1 MGRIV
6 GIDLGTTNSVVAVL
20 EGGRPQVI
28 ANAEGGRTTPSV
40 VGFSRDQELLVG
52 QLARRQLVLNPR
64 NTFANLKRF
73 VGRRWQELE
82 DSSLGV
88 PYTVRANDQGNVR
101 VVCPVTERE
110 YAPEELVASI
120 LRKLVDDAATYLGE
134 PVEAAVITV
143 PAYFDDAQ
151 RQATRDAGRLAG
163 ITVERILN
171 EPTAAA
177 LAYGFDRSAVKQVLV
192 FDLGGGTFDVSVLRI
207 ANGVFDVKAT
217 SGDTQLGGNDWD
229 RRIVDWVADGFFKE
243 HGLDLRRDRQ
253 ALQRLTEAAEK
264 AKIELS
270 GVPSTP
276 LSLPFIATGSDGPLH
291 IECTLERRS
300 FEALC
305 PDLLDRLLRPVQGA
319 LRDSGLGADDIDDV
333 VLVGGSTRMPMV
345 QEMVRT
351 LIPREPCQS
360 VNPDE
365 VVAIGAAVQA
375 GILTGELR
383 DLMLNDVTP
392 LSLGLETIGGV
403 MKVLIPRNTP
413 IPVRKSDLFST
424 SEANQNSVEI
434 HVLQGERQMATD
446 NKSLGRFRL
455 AGIPPAPRGV
465 PQVQV
470 SFDIDA
476 NGLLQVS
483 ATDRTTGRQQ
493 SVTIQGGSNLS
504 EQEIAALLA
513 EAELKAVDDRRQRAV
528 IDRRNKAQ
536 TLVAQAE
543 RRLRDAA
550 LELGPY
556 GAERQQ
562 RSVEMAV
569 RDVQD
574 LLSAEDA
581 ADLELA
587 VSQLQ
592 EALFGL
598 NRRLMSERRSET
610 GPLQGLKNTLGSL
623 KDELF
628 ADDDWE
634 DWDRNG
640 RGDPWASSSRSAGSG
655 AGAAGSGRSAFGGD
669 LFGSGSADS
678 AGYGR
683 FGGTGG
689 GTGSGT
695 GSAGSGWGR
704 APDTG
709 AARDGGDW
717 PRGSRQPD
725 DRGLGLRDRGE
736 QIRGERDPRD
746 RDPRDRDRRDQDPRD
761 QDPGDQAWLD
771 RERGERAS
779 EPRNSARTSGYSA
792 SSSGSG
798 SGRASGGGWGR
809 DNEGGRFND
818 RAGYEQRNRFEDRN
832 GFEDRN
838 PDRWSSS
845 ERFNE
850 RQRQPEFGLGASSG
864 GRDGGA
870 RAADWDRDSG
880 DRERDSSNSRDP
892 SNSRD
897 SRNSRDPNA
906 EPGPDRQSPEAARRQ
921 RSDPADW
928 SGPRQQDQHDD
939 PWSDG

>member
-28 ANAEGGRTTPSV
+28 ASAEGGRTTPSV
-40 VGFSRDQELLVG
+40 VGFSKEQELVVG

-73 VGRRWQELE
+73 VGRQWEELDE
-82 DSSLGV
+82 SSLSV
-88 PYTVRANDQGNVR
+88 PYTVRANDLGNVR
-101 VVCPVTERE
+101 VVCPATERE

-120 LRKLVDDAATYLGE
+120 LRKLCDDAATYLGE

-143 PAYFDDAQ
+143 PAYFNDAQ
-151 RQATRDAGRLAG
+151 RQATRDSGRLAG
-163 ITVERILN
+163 ISVERILN

-177 LAYGFDRSAVKQVLV
+177 LAYGFDRSTVKRVLV

-207 ANGVFDVKAT
+207 AQGVFDVKAT

-229 RRIVDWVADGFFKE
+229 LRIVDWIADGFQQE
-243 HGLDLRRDRQ
+243 HGVDLRRDRQ

-270 GVPSTP
+270 GVQSTP
-276 LSLPFIATGSDGPLH
+276 ISLPFIATGDDGPLH
-291 IECTLERRS
+291 IETTLERS
-300 FEALC
+300 TFESLC
-305 PDLLDRLLRPVQGA
+305 PDLLDRLLRPVQRA
-319 LRDSGLGADDIDDV
+319 LRDSGFAADDIDDV

-345 QEMVRT
+345 QQMVRT
-351 LIPREPCQS
+351 LIPLEPCQS

-413 IPVRKSDLFST
+413 IPVRKSDVFST
-424 SEANQNSVEI
+424 SEANQSSVEI
-434 HVLQGERQMATD
+434 HVLQGERQMASD

-455 AGIPPAPRGV
+455 SGIPPAPRGV

-493 SVTIQGGSNLS
+493 SVSIQGGSNLS
-504 EQEIAALLA
+504 EEEIARLIE
-513 EAELKAVDDRRQRAV
+513 EAEKKAAEDRRKRAA
-528 IDRRNKAQ
+528 IDRRNRAQ

-562 RSVEMAV
+562 RSVEMAL

-574 LLSAEDA
+574 LLA
-581 ADLELA
+581 LEERGDSDPGELDLA

-598 NRRLMSERRSET
+598 NRRILSERK
-610 GPLQGLKNTLGSL
+610 GDGNPLQGLKNTLGSL

-628 ADDDWE
+628 ADDDWD
-634 DWDRNG
+634 DWNRPG
-640 RGDPWASSSRSAGSG
+640 SDPWASPPPR
-655 AGAAGSGRSAFGGD
+655 RD
-669 LFGSGSADS
+669 PWI
-678 AGYGR
+678 
-683 FGGTGG
+683 TGG
-689 GTGSGT
+689 L
-695 GSAGSGWGR
+695 
-704 APDTG
+704 P
-709 AARDGGDW
+709 
-717 PRGSRQPD
+717 
-725 DRGLGLRDRGE
+725 
-736 QIRGERDPRD
+736 
-746 RDPRDRDRRDQDPRD
+746 DRDRRSFD
-761 QDPGDQAWLD
+761 
-771 RERGERAS
+771 
-779 EPRNSARTSGYSA
+779 EPRF
-792 SSSGSG
+792 
-798 SGRASGGGWGR
+798 
-809 DNEGGRFND
+809 EQPRFD
-818 RAGYEQRNRFEDRN
+818 RPRFDDDSRFADRRFEDSRFDENRFEV
-832 GFEDRN
+832 
-838 PDRWSSS
+838 
-845 ERFNE
+845 ER
-850 RQRQPEFGLGASSG
+850 
-864 GRDGGA
+864 DY
-870 RAADWDRDSG
+870 G
-880 DRERDSSNSRDP
+880 DRSFPESGFAEERSYGD
-892 SNSRD
+892 
-897 SRNSRDPNA
+897 
-906 EPGPDRQSPEAARRQ
+906 EPRERTPAPARPAPARRSAPPSSWDD
-921 RSDPADW
+921 SDPWGDV
-928 SGPRQQDQHDD
+928 
-939 PWSDG
+939 

>member
-73 VGRRWQELE
+73 VGRSWDEL
-82 DSSLGV
+82 DDGSLAV

-101 VVCPVTERE
+101 IVCPVTERE
-110 YAPEELVASI
+110 YAPEELLASI

-134 PVEAAVITV
+134 AVEAAVITV
-143 PAYFDDAQ
+143 PAYFNDAQ

-163 ITVERILN
+163 LTVERILN

-177 LAYGFDRSAVKQVLV
+177 LAYGFDRSAVKRVLV

-229 RRIVDWVADGFFKE
+229 LRIVDWLAEAFE
-243 HGLDLRRDRQ
+243 ARHQIDLRRDRQ
-253 ALQRLTEAAEK
+253 ALQRLSEAAEK
-264 AKIELS
+264 AKQELS
-270 GVPSTP
+270 GVTTTP
-276 LSLPFIATGSDGPLH
+276 ISLPFIATGPDGPLH
-291 IECTLERRS
+291 IETSLERRT
-300 FEALC
+300 FESLC
-305 PDLLDRLLRPVQGA
+305 PDLLDRLLRPVQRA
-319 LRDSGLGADDIDDV
+319 LRDSGLTAEDIDDV

-375 GILTGELR
+375 GILTGDLR

-403 MKVLIPRNTP
+403 MKVLIPRNTS
-413 IPVRKSDLFST
+413 IPVRRSDVFST
-424 SEANQNSVEI
+424 SEANQSAVEI

-455 AGIPPAPRGV
+455 SGIPPAPRGV

-470 SFDIDA
+470 SLDIDA

-493 SVTIQGGSNLS
+493 SVSIQGGSNLS
-504 EQEIAALLA
+504 EQEIQALLEEAQRKSA
-513 EAELKAVDDRRQRAV
+513 EDRRKRVAVDRLNR
-528 IDRRNKAQ
+528 AQ

-562 RSVEMAV
+562 RSVEMAL
-569 RDVQD
+569 REVQV
-574 LLSAEDA
+574 LLDDADPAELD
-581 ADLELA
+581 LA

-592 EALFGL
+592 EALYGL
-598 NRRLMSERRSET
+598 NRRLISERKTES
-610 GPLQGLKNTLGSL
+610 GPLQGLKNTLGSI
-623 KDELF
+623 KDDLF
-628 ADDDWE
+628 SDEDDWD
-634 DWDRNG
+634 DWDRSRRG
-640 RGDPWASSSRSAGSG
+640 PSERWGGDPWAPPSRYGGNQDEGYSSYQTPRLERSRLEPARPESPRADRYEP
-655 AGAAGSGRSAFGGD
+655 AAGPAPSRRS
-669 LFGSGSADS
+669 
-678 AGYGR
+678 
-683 FGGTGG
+683 
-689 GTGSGT
+689 
-695 GSAGSGWGR
+695 
-704 APDTG
+704 
-709 AARDGGDW
+709 GDW
-717 PRGSRQPD
+717 PSEGRRP
-725 DRGLGLRDRGE
+725 
-736 QIRGERDPRD
+736 PR
-746 RDPRDRDRRDQDPRD
+746 
-761 QDPGDQAWLD
+761 A
-771 RERGERAS
+771 
-779 EPRNSARTSGYSA
+779 
-792 SSSGSG
+792 
-798 SGRASGGGWGR
+798 
-809 DNEGGRFND
+809 
-818 RAGYEQRNRFEDRN
+818 
-832 GFEDRN
+832 
-838 PDRWSSS
+838 
-845 ERFNE
+845 
-850 RQRQPEFGLGASSG
+850 
-864 GRDGGA
+864 
-870 RAADWDRDSG
+870 
-880 DRERDSSNSRDP
+880 
-892 SNSRD
+892 
-897 SRNSRDPNA
+897 
-906 EPGPDRQSPEAARRQ
+906 
-921 RSDPADW
+921 
-928 SGPRQQDQHDD
+928 DD
-939 PWSDG
+939 PWDED

>member
-28 ANAEGGRTTPSV
+28 ASAEGGRTTPSA

-73 VGRRWQELE
+73 VGRQWEELDE
-82 DSSLGV
+82 GSLSV

-101 VVCPVTERE
+101 VVCPATERE

-120 LRKLVDDAATYLGE
+120 LRKLCDDAATYLGE

-143 PAYFDDAQ
+143 PAYFNDAQ

-163 ITVERILN
+163 ISVERILN

-177 LAYGFDRSAVKQVLV
+177 LAYGFDRSTVKRVLV

-207 ANGVFDVKAT
+207 AQGVFDVKAT

-229 RRIVDWVADGFFKE
+229 RRIVDWIADGFQKE
-243 HGLDLRRDRQ
+243 HGIDLRRDRQ

-270 GVPSTP
+270 GVQSTP
-276 LSLPFIATGSDGPLH
+276 ISLPFIATGDDGPLH
-291 IECTLERRS
+291 IETTLERGT
-300 FEALC
+300 FESLC
-305 PDLLDRLLRPVQGA
+305 PDLLDRLLRPVQRA
-319 LRDSGLGADDIDDV
+319 LRDSGFAADDIDDV

-345 QEMVRT
+345 QQMVRT
-351 LIPREPCQS
+351 LIPLEPCQS

-413 IPVRKSDLFST
+413 IPVRKSDVFST
-424 SEANQNSVEI
+424 SEPNQSSVEI
-434 HVLQGERQMATD
+434 HVLQGERQMASD

-455 AGIPPAPRGV
+455 SGIPPAPRGV

-493 SVTIQGGSNLS
+493 SVSIQGGSNLS
-504 EQEIAALLA
+504 EEDIAKLIE
-513 EAELKAVDDRRQRAV
+513 EAEQKAAEDRRKRSA

-543 RRLRDAA
+543 RRLLDAA

-562 RSVEMAV
+562 RAVEMAL

-574 LLSAEDA
+574 LLALEERGESDPGELDLA
-581 ADLELA
+581 A
-587 VSQLQ
+587 SQLQ

-598 NRRLMSERRSET
+598 NRRILSERK
-610 GPLQGLKNTLGSL
+610 GDGNPLQGLKNTLGSI

-628 ADDDWE
+628 ADDDWD
-634 DWDRNG
+634 DWNRPG
-640 RGDPWASSSRSAGSG
+640 SDPWASPPPR
-655 AGAAGSGRSAFGGD
+655 RD
-669 LFGSGSADS
+669 PWL
-678 AGYGR
+678 
-683 FGGTGG
+683 TGG
-689 GTGSGT
+689 L
-695 GSAGSGWGR
+695 ADR
-704 APDTG
+704 
-709 AARDGGDW
+709 
-717 PRGSRQPD
+717 PRFVPD
-725 DRGLGLRDRGE
+725 DRYD
-736 QIRGERDPRD
+736 
-746 RDPRDRDRRDQDPRD
+746 
-761 QDPGDQAWLD
+761 A
-771 RERGERAS
+771 
-779 EPRNSARTSGYSA
+779 
-792 SSSGSG
+792 
-798 SGRASGGGWGR
+798 GR
-809 DNEGGRFND
+809 DYR
-818 RAGYEQRNRFEDRN
+818 
-832 GFEDRN
+832 
-838 PDRWSSS
+838 
-845 ERFNE
+845 
-850 RQRQPEFGLGASSG
+850 
-864 GRDGGA
+864 
-870 RAADWDRDSG
+870 
-880 DRERDSSNSRDP
+880 RERDDEPRYGADDRFADTGFNGGRSYPDAPGYRDEREDPVERRPAAVRRTPPPP
-892 SNSRD
+892 SWD
-897 SRNSRDPNA
+897 
-906 EPGPDRQSPEAARRQ
+906 E
-921 RSDPADW
+921 
-928 SGPRQQDQHDD
+928 DD
-939 PWSDG
+939 PWGDV

>member
-1 MGRIV
+1 MARIV

-28 ANAEGGRTTPSV
+28 ASAEGGRTTPSV
-40 VGFSRDQELLVG
+40 VGFSKDSELLVG

-73 VGRRWQELE
+73 VGRQWDELE
-82 DSSLGV
+82 DNSLSV

-101 VVCPVTERE
+101 VVCPATERE

-120 LRKLVDDAATYLGE
+120 LRKLVDDASTYLGE

-143 PAYFDDAQ
+143 PAYFNDAQ

-163 ITVERILN
+163 ISVERILN

-177 LAYGFDRSAVKQVLV
+177 LAYGFDRSTVKRVLV

-207 ANGVFDVKAT
+207 AQGVFDVKAT

-229 RRIVDWVADGFFKE
+229 RRIVDWLADRFQNE
-243 HGLDLRRDRQ
+243 HGIDLRRDRQ

-270 GVPSTP
+270 GVQSTP
-276 LSLPFIATGSDGPLH
+276 ISLPFIATGDAGPLH
-291 IECTLERRS
+291 IETTLERS
-300 FEALC
+300 TFEGLC
-305 PDLLDRLLRPVQGA
+305 PDLLDRLLRPVQRA
-319 LRDSGLGADDIDDV
+319 LRDSGLAAEDIDDV

-345 QEMVRT
+345 QQMVRT
-351 LIPREPCQS
+351 LIPLEPCQS

-403 MKVLIPRNTP
+403 MKVLIPRNTS
-413 IPVRKSDLFST
+413 IPVRKSDVFST
-424 SEANQNSVEI
+424 SEANQSSVEI
-434 HVLQGERQMATD
+434 HVLQGERQMAEG

-455 AGIPPAPRGV
+455 SGIPPAPRGV

-493 SVTIQGGSNLS
+493 SVSIQGGSNLS
-504 EQEIAALLA
+504 EDEIKTLIE
-513 EAELKAVDDRRQRAV
+513 EAEQKASEDRRRKAE
-528 IDRRNKAQ
+528 IDRRNRAQ

-562 RSVEMAV
+562 RAVEIAV

-574 LLSAEDA
+574 QLASG
-581 ADLELA
+581 DLGDLDLA

-592 EALFGL
+592 EALYGL
-598 NRRLMSERRSET
+598 NRRLASERKQDTS
-610 GPLQGLKNTLGSL
+610 PLQGLKNTLGSL

-628 ADDDWE
+628 ADDDWD
-634 DWDRNG
+634 DWDNRGRSRDPWAEPSWSAGRSAWGADSWNQPPAAPYRDTRTSDRNYEDSRFARAG
-640 RGDPWASSSRSAGSG
+640 YDDRSRYDERSSYAERSSYDERSRFDDAADPAPRYSEPSYSPPRYDDRSYTERGYDERDDDADRFEADVPSQRQWEPRPAASRTAPAKPTPFEGDPWA
-655 AGAAGSGRSAFGGD
+655 
-669 LFGSGSADS
+669 
-678 AGYGR
+678 
-683 FGGTGG
+683 
-689 GTGSGT
+689 
-695 GSAGSGWGR
+695 
-704 APDTG
+704 
-709 AARDGGDW
+709 
-717 PRGSRQPD
+717 
-725 DRGLGLRDRGE
+725 
-736 QIRGERDPRD
+736 
-746 RDPRDRDRRDQDPRD
+746 
-761 QDPGDQAWLD
+761 
-771 RERGERAS
+771 
-779 EPRNSARTSGYSA
+779 
-792 SSSGSG
+792 
-798 SGRASGGGWGR
+798 
-809 DNEGGRFND
+809 
-818 RAGYEQRNRFEDRN
+818 ED
-832 GFEDRN
+832 
-838 PDRWSSS
+838 
-845 ERFNE
+845 
-850 RQRQPEFGLGASSG
+850 
-864 GRDGGA
+864 
-870 RAADWDRDSG
+870 
-880 DRERDSSNSRDP
+880 
-892 SNSRD
+892 
-897 SRNSRDPNA
+897 
-906 EPGPDRQSPEAARRQ
+906 
-921 RSDPADW
+921 
-928 SGPRQQDQHDD
+928 
-939 PWSDG
+939 

>member
-28 ANAEGGRTTPSV
+28 ASAEGGRTTPSV
-40 VGFSRDQELLVG
+40 VGFSKEQELLVG

-73 VGRRWQELE
+73 VGRQWEEL
-82 DSSLGV
+82 DDGSLAV
-88 PYTVRANDQGNVR
+88 PYTVRANDTGNVR
-101 VVCPVTERE
+101 VVCPATERE

-143 PAYFDDAQ
+143 PAYFNDAQ

-163 ITVERILN
+163 IAVERILN

-177 LAYGFDRSAVKQVLV
+177 LAYGFDRSTVKRVLV

-207 ANGVFDVKAT
+207 AQGVFDVKAT

-229 RRIVDWVADGFFKE
+229 RRIVDWLADGFQAE

-270 GVPSTP
+270 GVSSTP
-276 LSLPFIATGSDGPLH
+276 ISLPFIATGDAGPLH
-291 IECTLERRS
+291 IETTLERSR
-300 FEALC
+300 FESLC
-305 PDLLDRLLRPVQGA
+305 PDLLDRLLRPVQRA
-319 LRDSGLGADDIDDV
+319 LRDSGLAAEDIDDV

-345 QEMVRT
+345 QQMVRT
-351 LIPREPCQS
+351 LIPLEPCQS

-403 MKVLIPRNTP
+403 MKVLIPRNTS
-413 IPVRKSDLFST
+413 IPVRKSDVFST
-424 SEANQNSVEI
+424 SEANQSSVEI
-434 HVLQGERQMATD
+434 HVLQGERQMAEG

-455 AGIPPAPRGV
+455 SGIPPAPRGV

-493 SVTIQGGSNLS
+493 SVSIQGGSNLS
-504 EQEIAALLA
+504 EDEIQTLIA
-513 EAELKAVDDRRQRAV
+513 EAEQKATEDRRKRAE
-528 IDRRNKAQ
+528 IDRRNRAQ

-562 RSVEMAV
+562 RAVEIAV

-574 LLSAEDA
+574 LLA
-581 ADLELA
+581 ADARDGGDLGELDLA

-592 EALFGL
+592 ESLYGL
-598 NRRLMSERRSET
+598 NRRLASERKVESN
-610 GPLQGLKNTLGSL
+610 PLQGLKNTLGSL

-628 ADDDWE
+628 ADDDWD
-634 DWDRNG
+634 DWDRG
-640 RGDPWASSSRSAGSG
+640 GAGGGYRDPWAEPSWS
-655 AGAAGSGRSAFGGD
+655 
-669 LFGSGSADS
+669 
-678 AGYGR
+678 
-683 FGGTGG
+683 
-689 GTGSGT
+689 
-695 GSAGSGWGR
+695 
-704 APDTG
+704 
-709 AARDGGDW
+709 AAR
-717 PRGSRQPD
+717 S
-725 DRGLGLRDRGE
+725 E
-736 QIRGERDPRD
+736 
-746 RDPRDRDRRDQDPRD
+746 
-761 QDPGDQAWLD
+761 
-771 RERGERAS
+771 RERGGSSWDRQAWDRPERERTDWQARDRQGQDWRGQDWRGQDWRGQDRQGQEL
-779 EPRNSARTSGYSA
+779 EP
-792 SSSGSG
+792 
-798 SGRASGGGWGR
+798 SGRGR
-809 DNEGGRFND
+809 GRL
-818 RAGYEQRNRFEDRN
+818 E
-832 GFEDRN
+832 
-838 PDRWSSS
+838 
-845 ERFNE
+845 
-850 RQRQPEFGLGASSG
+850 PE
-864 GRDGGA
+864 
-870 RAADWDRDSG
+870 
-880 DRERDSSNSRDP
+880 RERWQDQERWEPEPASRGRSSRPMAAPPEDDGEPFAGEGHESRSYEERRYVP
-892 SNSRD
+892 
-897 SRNSRDPNA
+897 
-906 EPGPDRQSPEAARRQ
+906 EPAR
-921 RSDPADW
+921 PA
-928 SGPRQQDQHDD
+928 GGQHDD
-939 PWSDG
+939 PWAEV